1 MIYLLI
7 SILWFQGT
15 QDSTVVKEPPS
26 RPVALITVEGAIN
39 PTTAN
44 YILRGIE
51 EAQAMNAQAL
61 IVKLDTPGGLLKS
74 TQKIVQAFLADD
86 NLPVIVYVAP
96 EGAAAASAGTF
107 ITMAANIAAMAPAT
121 TIGAASPVKMGAG
134 KIDTVMQKKLFN
146 YTESFIKSIAK
157 QRGRNVDWAVSAVRQ
172 AEAITA
178 ERAVEINV
186 VNLMARSRQA
196 LLNKIQ
202 GKTAEGQTLQ
212 TKNASITK
220 IEPSFAEQFLGFI
233 MQPLV
238 MMILTMIA
246 IWGIIGEIMNPGAII
261 PGVSGV
267 IALILVLYASAA
279 MPLNTAGYILIALAV
294 ILFIAEAFTPTF
306 GILTAGGAIA
316 FFLGFLMLFEEL
328 PESMEI
334 SWGWLVA
341 ASVFTALFFGFIGVA
356 GLKAQFTQRPMGRE
370 GMIGTRAKVVD
381 AINADSGRVLAR
393 GEYWNAVS
401 EESISVGETVI
412 VESTEGLTMKVKKDK

>member
-1 MIYLLI
+1 MVYLLI
-7 SILWFQGT
+7 SILWFQAT
-15 QDSTVVKEPPS
+15 QDSIIVKESPS
-26 RPVALITVEGAIN
+26 APVAMITVDGPIN
-39 PTTAN
+39 PAAAN

-51 EAQAMNAQAL
+51 EAKAMNAQAL

-74 TQKIVQAFLADD
+74 TRKIVQALLADD

-121 TIGAASPVKMGAG
+121 TIGAASPIKMGG
-134 KIDTVMQKKLFN
+134 GEIDTVMQKKLFN

-157 QRGRNVDWAVSAVRQ
+157 QRGRNVEWAISAVRT

-186 VNLMARSRQA
+186 VDFLARSRQGV
-196 LLNKIQ
+196 LNKIQ
-202 GKTAEGQTLQ
+202 GQIAEGQMLQ
-212 TKNASITK
+212 TQNATISE
-220 IEPSFAEQFLGFI
+220 IEPSYAEQFLGFI

-246 IWGIIGEIMNPGAII
+246 IWGIIDEIMNPGAII

-279 MPLNTAGYILIALAV
+279 MPLNTAGYVLIALAV

-306 GILTAGGAIA
+306 GILTAGGVIA

-328 PESMEI
+328 PEPMEI
-334 SWGWLVA
+334 SWGWLLT
-341 ASVFTALFFGFIGVA
+341 ASVVTALFFGFIGA
-356 GLKAQFTQRPMGRE
+356 SGLKAQFTQRPMGRE
-370 GMIGTRAKVVD
+370 GMVGVQAKVVD

-401 EESISVGETVI
+401 DESLEVGETVVI
-412 VESTEGLTMKVKKDK
+412 EETEGLTMKVKKV